1 MKYVALLR
9 GINVGTTKRIEMKA
23 LVALFER
30 SGYTDVS
37 TYINSGNIFF
47 ESPKKTSQLRKE
59 IEKSLMTEFSIEI
72 PVIVKTAEELRQI
85 VQAIPAS
92 WVNDETQKT
101 DVAFLFEDADNP
113 LIIEEL
119 PVNRAFVDIRYIN
132 GAIFWNVQ
140 RQFYN
145 KSRLNKLI
153 SHPAYHK
160 MTVRNINT
168 ARYLAERQ
176 T

>member
-1 MKYVALLR
+1 MKHVALLR
-9 GINVGTTKRIEMKA
+9 GINVGMTKRIEMKS
-23 LVALFER
+23 LVTLFEK
-30 SGYTDVS
+30 SGYTEVS

-47 ESPKKTSQLRKE
+47 ESPKKTTHLRNE
-59 IEKSLMTEFSIEI
+59 IEQNLMIEFGVNI
-72 PVIVKTAEELRQI
+72 PAIVKTAEELRQI

-101 DVAFLFEDADNP
+101 DVAFLFEEADNP

-119 PVNRAFVDIRYIN
+119 PVNHAFVDIRYIK
-132 GAIFWNVQ
+132 GAIFWYVL

-153 SHPAYHK
+153 SHPVYKK
-160 MTVRNINT
+160 MTVRNVNT
-168 ARYLAERQ
+168 ARYLAGK
-176 T
+176 